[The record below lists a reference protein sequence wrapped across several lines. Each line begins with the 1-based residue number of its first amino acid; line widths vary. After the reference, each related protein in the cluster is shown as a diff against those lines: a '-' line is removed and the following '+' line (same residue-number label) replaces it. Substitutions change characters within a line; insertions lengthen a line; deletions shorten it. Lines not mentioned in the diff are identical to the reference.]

1 MPTKAEIEALITA
14 ELASAQVGGI
24 PAAKHRNTLKDD
36 ANSVLE
42 AIYSDIIEETQ
53 TAPTITGSNANFNYI
68 ITISKVGRFVTINGN
83 FRVLTASL
91 SSEIFEII
99 VAEYLPKDNATQ
111 EGRAISQGGNSIRV
125 FILDD
130 SFRTG
135 NTTFANELYFFSIT
149 YPVKD

>member
-1 MPTKAEIEALITA
+1 MATKAQIQTLINT
-14 ELASAQVGGI
+14 ELESGQVGGI
-24 PAAKHRNTLKDD
+24 TAVQHRDVLKDD
-36 ANSVLE
+36 NASILE

-53 TAPTITGSNANFNYI
+53 TAPTITSSNADFNYS

-83 FRVLTASL
+83 FRVLTGSL
-91 SSEIFEII
+91 SSEIFEI
-99 VAEYLPKDNATQ
+99 VGAEYLPKDNATQ
-111 EGRAISQGGNSIRV
+111 EGRAISQGGNNIRV
-125 FILDD
+125 FILDN